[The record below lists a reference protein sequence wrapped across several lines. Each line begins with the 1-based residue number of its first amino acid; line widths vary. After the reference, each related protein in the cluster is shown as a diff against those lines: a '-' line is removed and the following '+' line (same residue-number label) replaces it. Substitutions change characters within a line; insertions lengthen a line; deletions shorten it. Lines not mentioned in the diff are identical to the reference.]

1 MGIVLPLSFFLSSHK
16 IYKEISSLL
25 FKALSR
31 GGAKKLCLNLTYT
44 HYFLSLASFRDWME
58 SNQSMLKNHISIYIS
73 SVLYVKHQILQAQQS
88 SLQLFGRERQR

>member
-31 GGAKKLCLNLTYT
+31 GGAKKLCLDLTYT
-44 HYFLSLASFRDWME
+44 HYFLSHRLETVMG

-88 SLQLFGRERQR
+88 SLQLFGRERQG